1 MKATV
6 LYGPGDV
13 RVEEMETPTL
23 QASTDAIV
31 KVTLACICGSDLWEY
46 IESPKREIG
55 RPRGHEFVGV
65 VESIGT
71 DVKNIKVGDFV
82 VAPFVASCG
91 ECDYCL
97 KGQSTACR
105 KIAFFGHEGEPGGQ
119 SETVRVPN
127 ADGTLVK
134 LPVAVDSPLVP
145 SLLTLSDVMCTGHHA
160 AVTAKVMAG
169 ETVVVI
175 GDGAVGLCAVI
186 AAKRL
191 GAGRI
196 ILMGRHQARTEL
208 GREFG
213 ATDVVSER
221 DEAGIEKVREL
232 TGGDGAESV
241 LECVGTISSMK
252 MALGVVKDYGTIGRV
267 GAAQYEEIPFGFGP
281 LMRNVSISGGVAPA
295 RAYIEE
301 LMPDILNGKINPGKV
316 FDMTVSL
323 DETPKGYEAMASRT
337 HLKVLV
343 KPQLFEQS
351 LND

>member
-1 MKATV
+1 MKAIV

-13 RVEEMETPTL
+13 RVEEMQYP
-23 QASTDAIV
+23 QIQDPTDAIV
-31 KVTLACICGSDLWEY
+31 KVTLACICGSDLWDY

-65 VESIGT
+65 VESVGSE
-71 DVKNIKVGDFV
+71 VAEIKVGDFV

-91 ECDYCL
+91 QCDFCK
-97 KGQSTACR
+97 KGQATSCR

-119 SETVRVPN
+119 SEVVRVPN

-134 LPVAVDSPLVP
+134 LPVAPDSELVP

-160 AVTAKVMAG
+160 AVTAKVKPG
-169 ETVVVI
+169 ETTVVI

-196 ILMGRHQARTEL
+196 ILMGRHEDRTNL
-208 GREFG
+208 GVEFG

-221 DEAGIEKVREL
+221 DDEGIARVREL

-241 LECVGTISSMK
+241 LECVGTASSMK
-252 MALGVVKDYGTIGRV
+252 MALGVVKDYGTVGRV

-281 LMRNVSISGGVAPA
+281 LMKNVSISGGVAPA

-301 LMPDILNGKINPGKV
+301 LMPDILSGKINPGKV
-316 FDMTVSL
+316 FDLIVKL
-323 DETPKGYEAMASRT
+323 DDAAFGYEAMASRKY
-337 HLKVLV
+337 LKVLV
-343 KPQLFEQS
+343 KP
-351 LND
+351 

>member
-13 RVEEMETPTL
+13 RVEEMAEPTI
-23 QASTDAIV
+23 QSATDAIV
-31 KVTLACICGSDLWEY
+31 KVTLACICGSDLWDY

-65 VESIGT
+65 VESVGSE
-71 DVKNIKVGDFV
+71 VNQIKVGDFV

-91 ECDYCL
+91 ECDFCK
-97 KGQSTACR
+97 KGQVTSCR
-105 KIAFFGHEGEPGGQ
+105 EIAFFGHEGEPGGQ
-119 SETVRVPN
+119 SEAVRVPN

-134 LPVAVDSPLVP
+134 LPVAPDSELVP

-160 AVTAKVMAG
+160 ALTAKVKPG
-169 ETVVVI
+169 ETTVVI

-196 ILMGRHQARTEL
+196 ILMGRHEERTNL
-208 GREFG
+208 GIEFG

-221 DEAGIEKVREL
+221 DEEGIAKVREL

-241 LECVGTISSMK
+241 LECVGTTSSMK

-281 LMRNVSISGGVAPA
+281 LMKNISISGGVAPA

-301 LMPDILNGKINPGKV
+301 LMPDILSGQINPGKV
-316 FDMTVSL
+316 FDLSVSL
-323 DETPKGYEAMASRT
+323 EDAPKGYEAMASRKN
-337 HLKVLV
+337 LKVLV
-343 KPQLFEQS
+343 RP
-351 LND
+351 

>member
-13 RVEEMETPTL
+13 RVEDMPTPTV
-23 QASTDAIV
+23 QAPTDV
-31 KVTLACICGSDLWEY
+31 VLKVTLACICGSDLWDY

-55 RPRGHEFVGV
+55 RPRGHEFIGV
-65 VESIGT
+65 VESVGSEVKHFAIG
-71 DVKNIKVGDFV
+71 DLV

-91 ECDYCL
+91 KCDYCQ
-97 KGQSTACR
+97 KHQYTSCR
-105 KIAFFGHEGEPGGQ
+105 EIAFFGHEGEAGGQ
-119 SETVRVPN
+119 SERVRVPH

-134 LPVAVDSPLVP
+134 LPVAEDSPLLP
-145 SLLTLSDVMCTGHHA
+145 SLLTLSDVLCTGHHA
-160 AVTAKVMAG
+160 AVTAKVKAG
-169 ETVVVI
+169 GTAVVI

-191 GAGRI
+191 GAKRI
-196 ILMGRHQARTEL
+196 ILMGRHEGRTNL

-221 DEAGIEKVREL
+221 DDEGIAKVREL
-232 TGGDGAESV
+232 LGGDGAESV
-241 LECVGTISSMK
+241 LECVGTASSMK

-267 GAAQYEEIPFGFGP
+267 GAAQYAEIPFGFGP
-281 LMRNVSISGGVAPA
+281 LMANVSISGGVAPA

-316 FDMTVSL
+316 FDLTVSL
-323 DETPKGYEAMASRT
+323 DDAPSGYEAMAKRT

-343 KPQLFEQS
+343 KP
-351 LND
+351 

>member
-1 MKATV
+1 MKAIV

-13 RVEEMETPTL
+13 RVEEMQSP
-23 QASTDAIV
+23 QIQDPTDAIV
-31 KVTLACICGSDLWEY
+31 KVTLACICGSDLWDY

-65 VESIGT
+65 VESVGSE
-71 DVKNIKVGDFV
+71 VAEIKVGDFV

-91 ECDYCL
+91 QCDFCK
-97 KGQSTACR
+97 KGQATSCR

-119 SETVRVPN
+119 SEAVRVPN

-134 LPVAVDSPLVP
+134 LPVAPDSELVP

-160 AVTAKVMAG
+160 AVTAKVKPG
-169 ETVVVI
+169 ETTVVI

-196 ILMGRHQARTEL
+196 ILMGRHEDRTNL
-208 GREFG
+208 GVEFG

-221 DEAGIEKVREL
+221 DDEGIARVREL

-241 LECVGTISSMK
+241 LECVGTASSMK
-252 MALGVVKDYGTIGRV
+252 MAMGVVKDYGTVGRV
-267 GAAQYEEIPFGFGP
+267 GAAQYEDIPFGFGP
-281 LMRNVSISGGVAPA
+281 LMKNISISGGVAPA

-301 LMPDILNGKINPGKV
+301 LMPDILSGKINPGKV
-316 FDMTVSL
+316 FDLTVSL
-323 DETPKGYEAMASRT
+323 DDAPSGYEAMASRKN
-337 HLKVLV
+337 LKVLV
-343 KPQLFEQS
+343 KP
-351 LND
+351 